1 MAKKKIVSTNNVA
14 RRALEAFVRENTVEV
29 VSDLVVEMSN
39 RIDAH
44 DQLVKWITK
53 NYKVDAFFD
62 FIVGLGFLGLIA
74 FIQNNNDKRNEE
86 LSKSINNLSIQLV
99 KMKTEIAALKAQK
112 CAEEQLNPEL
122 KDIIPSR

>member
-1 MAKKKIVSTNNVA
+1 MAKTKIVSTDSVA

-29 VSDLVVEMSN
+29 VSDLVAEMLNRVE
-39 RIDAH
+39 AH
-44 DQLVKWITK
+44 EQLVKWIAK
-53 NYKVDAFFD
+53 RYKADAFWD
-62 FIVGLGFLGLIA
+62 LIVELGFLGLIA
-74 FIQNNNDKRNEE
+74 FIQNKNDKRNEE

-112 CAEEQLNPEL
+112 HAEEQLSPEL